1 MNRSRRNLSLALGL
15 AALGAPLG
23 LRAQQLRPGVD
34 YVVLKP
40 ELPVD
45 TQGKIEVLEFFWYGC
60 PHCYGLEP
68 LIETWLKKL
77 PADAQFK
84 RVPAVFNERW
94 AKDAAIFYALE
105 ASGNLEKLHRPLF
118 DAIHRD
124 ALKTDNGQ
132 ALGQWLTK
140 NGVDKKKFDEIG
152 RSFSVQSKVR
162 RAAQMSTAYHI
173 DGTPAMAVH
182 GRYMVG
188 AEQSKTQ
195 PVMLATVDYL
205 IDLVRRTAPPK

>member
-1 MNRSRRNLSLALGL
+1 MNRHRRTISIALGIT
-15 AALGAPLG
+15 ALGAPLAV
-23 LRAQQLRPGVD
+23 RAQQLRPGSD
-34 YVVLKP
+34 YAVLKP
-40 ELPVD
+40 ELPVE

-68 LIETWLKKL
+68 LLETWLQKL
-77 PADAQFK
+77 PADTQFK
-84 RVPAVFNERW
+84 RIPAVFNERW

-105 ASGNLEKLHRPLF
+105 ASGHLERLHRPLF

-140 NGVDKKKFDEIG
+140 NGVDTKKFDEVG

-162 RAAQMSTAYHI
+162 RAAQLSSAYRI
-173 DGTPAMAVH
+173 EGTPAMAVH
-182 GRYMVG
+182 GRYTVG
-188 AEQSKTQ
+188 TDRGHAA
-195 PVMLATVDYL
+195 MLATVDYL
-205 IDLVRRTAPPK
+205 IDQVRRNPPPK

>member
-15 AALGAPLG
+15 AALGAPLA

-60 PHCYGLEP
+60 PHCYALEQLLEP
-68 LIETWLKKL
+68 WQKKL
-77 PADAQFK
+77 PEDAQFK
-84 RVPAVFNERW
+84 RVPAVFSERW
-94 AKDAAIFYALE
+94 AKDAAVFYALE
-105 ASGNLEKLHRPLF
+105 ASGNLERLHRPLF

-140 NGVDKKKFDEIG
+140 NGVDTKKFDEIG

-162 RAAQMSTAYHI
+162 RAAQLSTAYQI
-173 DGTPAMAVH
+173 DGTPRW
-182 GRYMVG
+182 RYT
-188 AEQSKTQ
+188 A
-195 PVMLATVDYL
+195 ATRSAPSRA
-205 IDLVRRTAPPK
+205 RRNPRCSLRSTT

>member
-15 AALGAPLG
+15 AALGAPLA

-60 PHCYGLEP
+60 PHCYALEQLLEP
-68 LIETWLKKL
+68 WQKKL
-77 PADAQFK
+77 PEDAQFK
-84 RVPAVFNERW
+84 RVPAVFSERW
-94 AKDAAIFYALE
+94 AKDAAVFYALE
-105 ASGNLEKLHRPLF
+105 ASGNLERLHRPLF

-140 NGVDKKKFDEIG
+140 NGVDTKKFDEIG

-162 RAAQMSTAYHI
+162 RAAQLSTAYQI
-173 DGTPAMAVH
+173 DGTPAMAVQ
-182 GRYMVG
+182 GRYTVG
-188 AEQSKTQ
+188 AEQSKTH
-195 PVMLATVDYL
+195 PAMLATVDYL
-205 IDLVRRTAPPK
+205 IDLVRRTAKPK

>member
-1 MNRSRRNLSLALGL
+1 MNRHRRTLSIALGV
-15 AALGAPLG
+15 AALGAPLAV
-23 LRAQQLRPGVD
+23 RAQQLRPGSD
-34 YVVLKP
+34 YTVLKP
-40 ELPVD
+40 ELPVE

-68 LIETWLKKL
+68 LLETWLPKL
-77 PADAQFK
+77 PADTQF
-84 RVPAVFNERW
+84 RRIPAVFNERW

-105 ASGNLEKLHRPLF
+105 ASGNLERLHRPLF

-140 NGVDKKKFDEIG
+140 NGVDTKKFDEVG

-162 RAAQMSTAYHI
+162 RAAQLSAAYRI
-173 DGTPAMAVH
+173 EGTPAMAVH
-182 GRYMVG
+182 GRYTVSTDRG
-188 AEQSKTQ
+188 HAA
-195 PVMLATVDYL
+195 MLATVDYL
-205 IDLVRRTAPPK
+205 IDQVRRNPPPK

>member
-1 MNRSRRNLSLALGL
+1 MNRHRRTLSIALGI
-15 AALGAPLG
+15 AALGAPLAP
-23 LRAQQLRPGVD
+23 RAQQLRPGTD

-40 ELPVD
+40 ELPVE

-68 LIETWLKKL
+68 LLETWLQKL
-77 PADAQFK
+77 PADTQFK
-84 RVPAVFNERW
+84 RIPAVFNERW

-105 ASGNLEKLHRPLF
+105 ASGNLERLHRPLF

-124 ALKTDNGQ
+124 SLKTDNGQ

-140 NGVDKKKFDEIG
+140 NGVDTKKFDEIG

-162 RAAQMSTAYHI
+162 RAAQLSSAYRI
-173 DGTPAMAVH
+173 EGTPAMAVH
-182 GRYMVG
+182 GRYTVG
-188 AEQSKTQ
+188 TDRGHAA
-195 PVMLATVDYL
+195 MLATVDYL
-205 IDLVRRTAPPK
+205 IDQVRRNPPPKK

>member
-15 AALGAPLG
+15 AALGAPLA

-34 YVVLKP
+34 YVVLKS

-60 PHCYGLEP
+60 PHCYALEQLLEP
-68 LIETWLKKL
+68 WQKKL
-77 PADAQFK
+77 PEDAQFK
-84 RVPAVFNERW
+84 RVPAVFSERW

-105 ASGNLEKLHRPLF
+105 ASGNLERLHRPLF

-140 NGVDKKKFDEIG
+140 NGVDTRKFDEIG

-162 RAAQMSTAYHI
+162 RAAQLSTAYRI

-182 GRYMVG
+182 GRYTVG

-195 PVMLATVDYL
+195 PAMLATVDYL
-205 IDLVRRTAPPK
+205 IDLVRRTAKPK

>member
-1 MNRSRRNLSLALGL
+1 MDRHRRTLSLALGI
-15 AALGAPLG
+15 AALGAPLA
-23 LRAQQLRPGVD
+23 LRGQPAKPSTD
-34 YVVLKP
+34 YTVLKP

-68 LIETWLKKL
+68 LIETWAPKL
-77 PADAQFK
+77 PADVQFK

-105 ASGNLEKLHRPLF
+105 ASGNLERLHRPLF

-124 ALKTDNGQ
+124 ALKTDNGP

-140 NGVDKKKFDEIG
+140 NGVDTKKFDEVG
-152 RSFSVQSKVR
+152 RSFGVQSKVR
-162 RAAQMSTAYHI
+162 RAAQLSSAYRI
-173 DGTPAMAVH
+173 EGTPAMAVH
-182 GRYMVG
+182 GRYVVG
-188 AEQSKTQ
+188 TDRGHAA
-195 PVMLATVDYL
+195 MLATVDYL
-205 IDLVRRTAPPK
+205 IDQVRRNSPPKK

>member
-15 AALGAPLG
+15 AALGAPLA

-34 YVVLKP
+34 YVVLKS

-60 PHCYGLEP
+60 PHCYALEQLLDP
-68 LIETWLKKL
+68 WQKKL
-77 PADAQFK
+77 PEDAQFR
-84 RVPAVFNERW
+84 RVPAVFSERW
-94 AKDAAIFYALE
+94 AKDAAVFYALE
-105 ASGNLEKLHRPLF
+105 ASGNLERLHRPLF

-140 NGVDKKKFDEIG
+140 NGVDTRKFDEIG

-162 RAAQMSTAYHI
+162 RAAQLSTAYRI

-182 GRYMVG
+182 GRYTVG

-195 PVMLATVDYL
+195 PAMLATVDYL
-205 IDLVRRTAPPK
+205 IDLVRRTAKPK

>member
-1 MNRSRRNLSLALGL
+1 MNPSRRSLSIALGI
-15 AALGAPLG
+15 AALAAPLG
-23 LRAQQLRPGVD
+23 LRAQALRPGVD

-45 TQGKIEVLEFFWYGC
+45 TQGKIEVIEFFWYGC

-68 LIETWLKKL
+68 LLETWLPKL
-77 PADAQFK
+77 PADAQF
-84 RVPAVFNERW
+84 RRIPAVFSERW

-105 ASGNLEKLHRPLF
+105 VSGQLQRLHRPLF

-124 ALKTDNGQ
+124 ALKTDNGA

-140 NGVDKKKFDEIG
+140 NGVDTKKFDEVG
-152 RSFSVQSKVR
+152 RSFGVQSKVR
-162 RAAQMSTAYHI
+162 RAAQLSAAYRI

-182 GRYMVG
+182 GRYTVSAG
-188 AEQSKTQ
+188 DT
-195 PVMLATVDYL
+195 MLDTVNQL
-205 IDLVRRTAPPK
+205 IASVRKNKQ

>member
-1 MNRSRRNLSLALGL
+1 MNRHRRTLSIALGI
-15 AALGAPLG
+15 ATLGAPLAV
-23 LRAQQLRPGVD
+23 RAQQLRPGTD
-34 YVVLKP
+34 YSVLKP
-40 ELPVD
+40 ELPVE

-68 LIETWLKKL
+68 LLETWLPKL

-84 RVPAVFNERW
+84 RIPAVFNERW

-105 ASGNLEKLHRPLF
+105 ASGNLERLHRPLF

-124 ALKTDNGQ
+124 SLKTDNGQ

-140 NGVDKKKFDEIG
+140 NGVDTKKFDEVG

-162 RAAQMSTAYHI
+162 RAAQLSSAYRI
-173 DGTPAMAVH
+173 EGTPAMAVH
-182 GRYMVG
+182 GRYTVG
-188 AEQSKTQ
+188 TDRGHAA
-195 PVMLATVDYL
+195 MLATVDYL
-205 IDLVRRTAPPK
+205 IDQVRRNAPPK

>member
-1 MNRSRRNLSLALGL
+1 MNRSRRNFSLAFGL
-15 AALGAPLG
+15 AALGVPTA

-60 PHCYGLEP
+60 PHCYALEQLLEP
-68 LIETWLKKL
+68 WQKKL

-84 RVPAVFNERW
+84 RVPAVFSERW

-140 NGVDKKKFDEIG
+140 NGVDTKKFDEIG

-162 RAAQMSTAYHI
+162 RAAQLSTAYQI
-173 DGTPAMAVH
+173 DGTPAMAVQ
-182 GRYMVG
+182 GRYVVG

-195 PVMLATVDYL
+195 PAMLATVDYL
-205 IDLVRRTAPPK
+205 IDLVRRSAPPK

>member
-1 MNRSRRNLSLALGL
+1 MNPSRRSLSIALGI
-15 AALGAPLG
+15 AALAAPLG
-23 LRAQQLRPGVD
+23 LRAQLLRPGVD

-45 TQGKIEVLEFFWYGC
+45 TPGKIEVIEFFWYGC

-68 LIETWLKKL
+68 LLEAWLPKL
-77 PADAQFK
+77 PPDAQF
-84 RVPAVFNERW
+84 RRIPAVFNERW

-105 ASGNLEKLHRPLF
+105 ASGHLEKLHRPLF

-124 ALKTDNGQ
+124 ALKTDNSA

-140 NGVDKKKFDEIG
+140 NGVDTKKFDEVG
-152 RSFSVQSKVR
+152 RSFGVQSKVR
-162 RAAQMSTAYHI
+162 RAAQLSAAYRI

-182 GRYMVG
+182 GRYTVG
-188 AEQSKTQ
+188 AEQAKTQ
-195 PVMLATVDYL
+195 PAMLATVDHL
-205 IDLVRRTAPPK
+205 IELVRRTAPPK